1 MRSTLLRLYWN
12 YYMYPLQVT
21 SAMRSVVTSM
31 ASACSARDM
40 HLPSLTATMD
50 RFERMT
56 DHLGTRQTCAT
67 QALGGVTATSAGA
80 AQVDLLM
87 ARIFDRAGL
96 DVRNVMPT
104 ALTESSSLRQA
115 ITSPPSLEPIL
126 SLDEQLAK
134 LRNDYGWTA
143 IIFLTTRRVSSN
155 VLMFIKNLNVLF
167 QKTRFF
173 IRAQYIISYVDLAT
187 KKYVKFVYR
196 INIYTSRIVEPNLGY
211 QYHCI
216 SWSALFKRWLLKLN
230 LNNIIITII

>member
-1 MRSTLLRLYWN
+1 
-12 YYMYPLQVT
+12 
-21 SAMRSVVTSM
+21 
-31 ASACSARDM
+31 
-40 HLPSLTATMD
+40 
-50 RFERMT
+50 MT

-134 LRNDYGWTA
+134 LRNDYG
-143 IIFLTTRRVSSN
+143 
-155 VLMFIKNLNVLF
+155 
-167 QKTRFF
+167 
-173 IRAQYIISYVDLAT
+173 
-187 KKYVKFVYR
+187 
-196 INIYTSRIVEPNLGY
+196 
-211 QYHCI
+211 
-216 SWSALFKRWLLKLN
+216 
-230 LNNIIITII
+230 